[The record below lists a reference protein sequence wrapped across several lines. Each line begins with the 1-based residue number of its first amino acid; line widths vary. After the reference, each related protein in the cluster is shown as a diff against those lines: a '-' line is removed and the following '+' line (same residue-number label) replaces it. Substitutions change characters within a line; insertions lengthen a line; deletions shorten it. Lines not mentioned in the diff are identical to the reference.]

1 MSAVTFDARWNPK
14 RAEVTYRVGK
24 RGTSAFLLLGTE
36 DIAELRHLIDQATK
50 GTEHARAT

>member
-1 MSAVTFDARWNPK
+1 MSTVTFDARWNPK

-24 RGTSAFLLLGTE
+24 RGTSAFLLLGAE
-36 DIAELRHLIDQATK
+36 DIAELSHLIDQATK